1 METWLVTGGAGFIGS
16 AFLRLLRA
24 RRPQL
29 RLVNL
34 DLLSYAADLRRLK
47 DLQEGAGYRFVQGDV
62 CDRRLL
68 DALFAQE
75 DIVHSY
81 PHCWRCKGPI
91 IFRAT
96 PQWFCSVE
104 SFKEQ
109 AVAACDDV
117 RWVPGWGLSL
127 IHI

>member
-68 DALFAQE
+68 DALFAQ
-75 DIVHSY
+75 
-81 PHCWRCKGPI
+81 
-91 IFRAT
+91 
-96 PQWFCSVE
+96 
-104 SFKEQ
+104 
-109 AVAACDDV
+109 
-117 RWVPGWGLSL
+117 
-127 IHI
+127 